1 MNTKN
6 AIIQNLYTSTE
17 MADCIRKMTPEP
29 SQQDEL
35 RQNLFEALL
44 SYDEEKILALHGSG
58 VLKYYAIRILLNL
71 NSRANPV
78 NKKNR
83 IGGHDDID
91 FISTLSGDN
100 SSLGQHMT
108 FKKHGSTPRKTT
120 NIHSQYFTDEEQKI
134 LNQIHQ
140 RQAVAFDDIGIE
152 LEFMKNENGRGFL
165 CSVVFQEYVNLGSV
179 RKVAAAIGIPAKSV
193 WNAVNEVRNRL
204 KNKFHVH
211 SDLV

>member
-1 MNTKN
+1 
-6 AIIQNLYTSTE
+6 

-58 VLKYYAIRILLNL
+58 VLKYYAIRVLLNL
-71 NSRANPV
+71 RSRINET

-83 IGGHDDID
+83 FGSHIDID
-91 FISTLSGDN
+91 YVFKLSGDN
-100 SSLGQHMT
+100 SSGSKSYT
-108 FKKHGSTPRKTT
+108 KKNAEASSSKNLDP
-120 NIHSQYFTDEEQKI
+120 QYFSDEDQKRI
-134 LNQIHQ
+134 NQIHQ

>member
-6 AIIQNLYTSTE
+6 AIIQALYTSTE
-17 MADCIRKMTPEP
+17 MAECIRKMTPEP
-29 SQQDEL
+29 DQQDEL

-44 SYDEEKILALHGSG
+44 SYDDDKILTLHNSG

-71 NSRANPV
+71 NSKANPV

-83 IGGHDDID
+83 IGEHQ
-91 FISTLSGDN
+91 
-100 SSLGQHMT
+100 SLDVPI
-108 FKKHGSTPRKTT
+108 KL
-120 NIHSQYFTDEEQKI
+120 IFTDDKE
-134 LNQIHQ
+134 IHQ
-140 RQAVAFDDIGIE
+140 QQAVAFNDIGME

-204 KNKFHVH
+204 KTKFHGH